1 MRRVSEEENMSVVRQ
16 ELHRQANYLR
26 ALESTNAKLTSEL
39 IVLRERQTSVDV
51 LKEEKRGLEK
61 RVQVLEELRT
71 KVVRLEAEVE
81 AGRRER
87 EEWYLLPSFN
97 NLCKQLTLFLRANE
111 SSDLPMP
118 SNTPI
123 SVTQSLSEL
132 RLIHARLLEEHG
144 AITALLR
151 QREVEIAELARQQA
165 EAKETISFLE
175 HNLQTHR
182 AQIVRR
188 ETKAL
193 LAEREVGFLQALLVS
208 VLMLYEMLPDN
219 SFLA

>member
-1 MRRVSEEENMSVVRQ
+1 
-16 ELHRQANYLR
+16 
-26 ALESTNAKLTSEL
+26 
-39 IVLRERQTSVDV
+39 
-51 LKEEKRGLEK
+51 
-61 RVQVLEELRT
+61 
-71 KVVRLEAEVE
+71 
-81 AGRRER
+81 
-87 EEWYLLPSFN
+87 
-97 NLCKQLTLFLRANE
+97 
-111 SSDLPMP
+111 MP

-175 HNLQTHR
+175 HNLQIHQ

-193 LAEREVGFLQALLVS
+193 LAEREVGFLQALLVR
-208 VLMLYEMLPDN
+208 VLMLYEMLTDD
-219 SFLA
+219 SFLT